1 MPMNSS
7 FDASQFAPKQG
18 GGAHP
23 VGKGFDATISNTS
36 IEPTK
41 AGDGGMFLVEFTTP
55 AGRIVSRYNLWNKN
69 EKAVQIARGELS
81 ALCHATGVFRL
92 DFQNDGAALRN
103 ARCKIDVGLQNEAEP
118 DGYVEVKKVFD
129 ANGNEPGRGPTMPAQ
144 PQQAAQTA
152 PMNAWGN
159 PPPAPAQAPAQAP
172 AWQPNPTGNQS
183 APAAPPWAR

>member
-1 MPMNSS
+1 MPMQGS
-7 FDASQFAPKQG
+7 FDASQFVPKQG

-41 AGDGGMFLVEFTTP
+41 AGDGGMFIVEFSTP
-55 AGRIVSRYNLWNKN
+55 AGRINSRYNLWNKN
-69 EKAVQIARGELS
+69 EKAVQIAHGELS

-118 DGYVEVKKVFD
+118 DGYVEVKKVMD
-129 ANGNEPGRGPTMPAQ
+129 ANGNEPGRGPGIPPQQPAQAAPAQSWGNPAPAQ
-144 PQQAAQTA
+144 PQ
-152 PMNAWGN
+152 
-159 PPPAPAQAPAQAP
+159 PAAQAP
-172 AWQPNPTGNQS
+172 AWSPPANNATNPANT
-183 APAAPPWAR
+183 PPWAK